1 MSREEI
7 LEKITQER
15 KRRMREQAG
24 RERLEREMLDM
35 TQEDH
40 IDLTNI
46 MATVDKK
53 DVPEE
58 MAVIIRGDRPA
69 RLHSRVI
76 AS

>member
-1 MSREEI
+1 
-7 LEKITQER
+7 
-15 KRRMREQAG
+15 MREQAG

-53 DVPEE
+53 DAPEE
-58 MAVIIRGDRPA
+58 MTVLWEQQLKILATSS
-69 RLHSRVI
+69 SR
-76 AS
+76 AYRWHPK

>member
-1 MSREEI
+1 
-7 LEKITQER
+7 
-15 KRRMREQAG
+15 MREQAG

-53 DVPEE
+53 GCPG
-58 MAVIIRGDRPA
+58 GDGSDNKR
-69 RLHSRVI
+69 
-76 AS
+76 

>member
-1 MSREEI
+1 
-7 LEKITQER
+7 
-15 KRRMREQAG
+15 MREQAG

-58 MAVIIRGDRPA
+58 MTVLWEQQQKILATSS
-69 RLHSRVI
+69 SR
-76 AS
+76 AYRWHPK